1 MLEHEAAR
9 DSLIRGY
16 LDTVSDQIRWKRAR
30 TVAVRELE
38 AHLEDQRQE
47 FQAEGHSPAE
57 AERLAVEE
65 MGDPVAVGTD
75 LDRLHRPRSQWGMLA
90 LTLALLLV
98 GSWLRYALT
107 RAGAPWGENLDPFR
121 CVLSAVTGAA
131 VLIGAYFLDISRL
144 LRWAKWV
151 YIGAVA
157 AGVLS
162 LHLSPNVNNASYF
175 TRYVVLFYPAAYA
188 FWLYACRGKGWQ
200 GLLAALAGGIPLA
213 AIGVEAPF
221 LQGVIQLLVIG
232 CFLLLLAI
240 WMDWFTVPRRQG
252 MAAVGGLA
260 AIMAGAVAWLLIG
273 VGFGAARVQ
282 ILLHPETDPMGAGY
296 QSIMAQ
302 RVLEAS
308 RLVGKGGELPIQL
321 ETIRDRELLPE
332 MMLPEWNHDFLPTTM
347 VYKLGWLPYL
357 LLLAVLAALFLWM
370 LRRCACQRSQS
381 GKLLALA
388 VVGTLAVQSVFAV
401 VLNLGFVLF
410 SAQLPLVTGNLHSV
424 VDCALIGLALSA
436 FRSESLLRDAA
447 APMPEALEKETA

>member
-1 MLEHEAAR
+1 
-9 DSLIRGY
+9 
-16 LDTVSDQIRWKRAR
+16 
-30 TVAVRELE
+30 
-38 AHLEDQRQE
+38 
-47 FQAEGHSPAE
+47 
-57 AERLAVEE
+57 
-65 MGDPVAVGTD
+65 
-75 LDRLHRPRSQWGMLA
+75 
-90 LTLALLLV
+90 
-98 GSWLRYALT
+98 
-107 RAGAPWGENLDPFR
+107 
-121 CVLSAVTGAA
+121 
-131 VLIGAYFLDISRL
+131 
-144 LRWAKWV
+144 
-151 YIGAVA
+151 
-157 AGVLS
+157 
-162 LHLSPNVNNASYF
+162 
-175 TRYVVLFYPAAYA
+175 
-188 FWLYACRGKGWQ
+188 
-200 GLLAALAGGIPLA
+200 
-213 AIGVEAPF
+213 
-221 LQGVIQLLVIG
+221 
-232 CFLLLLAI
+232 
-240 WMDWFTVPRRQG
+240 
-252 MAAVGGLA
+252 
-260 AIMAGAVAWLLIG
+260 
-273 VGFGAARVQ
+273 
-282 ILLHPETDPMGAGY
+282 MGAGY